1 MITPLPPKK
10 RNICTPMFI
19 AALFTT
25 VENWKQPR
33 FYYQMTKQNVIYTY
47 NEKLFGLKKEIIAL
61 SITWVSLEETM
72 LSEISWTDKEKN
84 IMILLICS
92 F

>member
-1 MITPLPPKK
+1 MS
-10 RNICTPMFI
+10 
-19 AALFTT
+19 
-25 VENWKQPR
+25 
-33 FYYQMTKQNVIYTY
+33 KQNVIYTY

-61 SITWVSLEETM
+61 AITWVNLEETM

-92 F
+92 I